1 MVRIN
6 NTAIILILANLIAF
20 FAFGLIGFD
29 GDILVIQKEC
39 QDIEKQ
45 LPMLKEKFN
54 WASEAKACVSNPPEA
69 DAGQLL
75 GRWTQ
80 MASRLGL
87 EFSEASQ
94 ATGETPTI
102 KLAGNGSF
110 NNISMVLNNIA
121 SEKAALVKRIR
132 FEQIDD
138 SNWNFETAIAV
149 RKGPWE
155 YYPTQEKAPVPQTV
169 TNEYASINSSKPFTS
184 PRVVK
189 TVAPVAREHIKYIG
203 YFAEQ
208 ASPAVIIEAAGKFA
222 VLKCGEKTPGGSVIK
237 EANADE
243 LYLSKTDNNGKE
255 TLWTVKMEK
264 K

>member
-6 NTAIILILANLIAF
+6 LTTGILFVSNLIAF
-20 FAFGLIGFD
+20 IAFGLIGFD
-29 GDILVIQKEC
+29 GDVLVIQKEC
-39 QDIEKQ
+39 QDLEKQ
-45 LPMLKEKFN
+45 LPQMKEKFN
-54 WASEAKACVSNPPEA
+54 WVTEAKACISNPPEA

-75 GRWTQ
+75 ARWTQ

-87 EFSEASQ
+87 DMSEAAQ
-94 ATGETPTI
+94 NTGKTPEI
-102 KLAGNGSF
+102 KLSGNGAF
-110 NNISMVLNNIA
+110 NNISLVLNNIA

-132 FEQIDD
+132 FEQSDD

-155 YYPTQEKAPVPQTV
+155 YYPTHEKTPVPETV
-169 TNEYASINSSKPFTS
+169 TNEYASINSGKPFAS
-184 PRVVK
+184 PKVVRAA
-189 TVAPVAREHIKYIG
+189 APVAKEQIKYIG
-203 YFAEQ
+203 FFAEGEK
-208 ASPAVIIEAAGKFA
+208 PAVIIEASGKFA

-237 EANADE
+237 KANADE